1 MSDFAKQYTV
11 MEVKKLM
18 LASEGSGPGRH
29 GGHAMGEHGY
39 LREDVTDRGK
49 SKDGAFRT
57 GWSFNYKKTSDLED
71 SVMSSLFD
79 DYVAPDVRTM
89 QFSKSSDQFVA
100 VCSALNSDKG
110 QTKLKELDALPDTG
124 THEKAF
130 QAPTSVGHLVTKVRT
145 GSGSTESEDSFSGKM
160 HVILYKLEG
169 KLHLH
174 TAYAV

>member
-18 LASEGSGPGRH
+18 LESEGRGPGS
-29 GGHAMGEHGY
+29 GGHAMSQHGY
-39 LREDVTDRGK
+39 LRDDVTDRGK
-49 SKDGAFRT
+49 PKDGAFKK
-57 GWSFNYKKTSDLED
+57 GWSIQVKKTTDLED

-79 DYVAPDVRTM
+79 DYVAPDVRTL

-110 QTKLKELDALPDTG
+110 QTKLKELDRLPDTG
-124 THEKAF
+124 TQEKAF
-130 QAPTSVGHLVTKVRT
+130 QAATSVGHLVSRVRNGT
-145 GSGSTESEDSFSGKM
+145 GSVESEGSFSKKM
-160 HVILYKLEG
+160 HIILLKLEG
-169 KLHLH
+169 KLHIH